1 MALQEYFRIL
11 IRRGWIIVV
20 VALIGSASAYAFSK
34 IFITPEY
41 RATVILSV
49 NPGRGA
55 DYGSG
60 LGIKEFLWNLSERMR
75 LSDSVAQTVA
85 DRLEMDLPPDTL
97 KGRIT
102 TDPDEARSL
111 IQLDAEEFDPIIAKQ
126 LAEAWAQVAVETR
139 VLENQKLDQRD
150 RILMEIVQHARDG
163 QRFKP
168 RTKVNAAAGGV
179 LGALLG
185 GLIVLILEYVEA
197 GILRSPEDIERHLG
211 VSVLGLIP
219 PAEQQRPRSTADDSR
234 PWWQVWARR
243 RELQRS

>member
-1 MALQEYFRIL
+1 MELQEYIRIL
-11 IRRGWIIVV
+11 LRRGWIIVL
-20 VALIGSASAYAFSK
+20 VAVIAGVSALTFSK
-34 IFITPEY
+34 LFITSEY
-41 RATVILSV
+41 RSTVILSV

-75 LSDSVAQTVA
+75 LSDDIAQTVG
-85 DRLEMDLPPDTL
+85 DRLQMDLPPDAL

-111 IQLDAEEFDPIIAKQ
+111 IRLDAEAKDPIIAKN
-126 LAEAWAQVAVETR
+126 LAETWAQVAVERR

-150 RILMEIVQHARDG
+150 RILMDIVQHARDG
-163 QRFKP
+163 RKFKP

-185 GLIVLILEYVEA
+185 GLIVLFLEYVEA
-197 GILRSPEDIERHLG
+197 GIIRSPEDVERYLETP
-211 VSVLGLIP
+211 VLGLIP
-219 PAEQQRPRSTADDSR
+219 PSGQRGTAPAPAGQSR
-234 PWWQVWARR
+234 PWWQVW
-243 RELQRS
+243 QRV